1 MYINTYPAD
10 ELYHFGIPGM
20 KWGIRRFQNQDG
32 SLTPAGRE
40 RYGFGGLKDKFRG
53 AASSVRSAGGRA
65 TSAIK
70 RKWNGLSDRQKKVI
84 KGVAIT
90 AGVAVAA
97 YGAYKLSQ
105 VPAIKN
111 SKAMSALR
119 KIGDKFVSSDVGNK
133 IATGV
138 RDARIGASNAISKAR
153 EGVGNRLSNIK
164 YNGPGKI
171 RDIYDKGV
179 SGVLNTA
186 DAARSKIGSSVSSI
200 GGKLKNASGAI
211 KSGIKGLPDE
221 ITTSVQAARDRMKYP
236 NSLKGLGPKTSLA
249 DRARGAANAVKN
261 FDYKNAARG
270 IGNTARSAAGKAAGG
285 ITRAYDTT
293 RGTLSNINR
302 ATGGKLDTY
311 SRRAALG
318 LAGAGAGAMVY
329 NSRKKKKK

>member
-65 TSAIK
+65 TSAVK

-119 KIGDKFVSSDVGNK
+119 KAGGTALDRIRNIKAPRLTGPTGTAVKIPTFGDKARNAALGAAETVKNTAKGFGQSVTRGVNRAVDSAKGIRTAKAPRLTGPTGTAVK
-133 IATGV
+133 IPTFG
-138 RDARIGASNAISKAR
+138 DKAR
-153 EGVGNRLSNIK
+153 NAALGAAETVK
-164 YNGPGKI
+164 
-171 RDIYDKGV
+171 
-179 SGVLNTA
+179 NTA
-186 DAARSKIGSSVSSI
+186 KGFGS
-200 GGKLKNASGAI
+200 
-211 KSGIKGLPDE
+211 
-221 ITTSVQAARDRMKYP
+221 
-236 NSLKGLGPKTSLA
+236 
-249 DRARGAANAVKN
+249 
-261 FDYKNAARG
+261 
-270 IGNTARSAAGKAAGG
+270 TARSAAGKAGDAARSAAGRAAGG

-293 RGTLSNINR
+293 RGTFSNINR

-318 LAGAGAGAMVY
+318 VAGVGAGAMAY
-329 NSRKKKKK
+329 NSRKKKKR

>member
-65 TSAIK
+65 TSAVK

-119 KIGDKFVSSDVGNK
+119 KAGGTALDRIRNIKAPRLTGPTGTAVKIPTFGDK
-133 IATGV
+133 
-138 RDARIGASNAISKAR
+138 ARNAALGAAETVK
-153 EGVGNRLSNIK
+153 
-164 YNGPGKI
+164 
-171 RDIYDKGV
+171 
-179 SGVLNTA
+179 NTA
-186 DAARSKIGSSVSSI
+186 KGFGS
-200 GGKLKNASGAI
+200 
-211 KSGIKGLPDE
+211 
-221 ITTSVQAARDRMKYP
+221 
-236 NSLKGLGPKTSLA
+236 
-249 DRARGAANAVKN
+249 
-261 FDYKNAARG
+261 
-270 IGNTARSAAGKAAGG
+270 TARSAAGKAGDAARSAAGRAAGG

-293 RGTLSNINR
+293 RGTFSNINR

-318 LAGAGAGAMVY
+318 VAGVGAGAMAY
-329 NSRKKKKK
+329 NSRKKKKR